1 MSTQTLG
8 SPVLN
13 GSALRSVNFFNGRL
27 LTGDDL
33 AAEQSALHKRL
44 EHLGQLTGA
53 GVGYG
58 LEVQE
63 TLGTSTPQNPV
74 VTVAGG
80 LAVSPSGTALW
91 LPSPVDLSL
100 AGTGATSDTEP
111 GALFAPCQP
120 FAPGTYTAGAGVYL
134 LWIGPA
140 SQSDGLAQVNG
151 LGNQIAPCNVDDY
164 IDTVEF
170 GLIRIA
176 LTLDQLHDTDHLR
189 NLVARLCFAPDA
201 LAAFV
206 SDPFGP
212 PPTTYG
218 LIDTLRSQVLTN
230 DQVPLAI
237 FGWDIDHGIE
247 FVDLWS
253 VRRRVIRRA
262 AEDDFAAFA
271 GDRRRAEGEA
281 MFLQFQDAIG
291 DLRSGP
297 NPQTLSATS
306 AFTFLPAAGLLPLR
320 GTGFAQGFDLAAFF
334 SGLTTRGPVYVN
346 GAEVDAIIQ
355 RSFAYAPIGL
365 TGGEVTWLY
374 LVRENS
380 SAGPSV
386 GQGYALF
393 ASGHIPYAANA
404 RFDLSEWDFSNYG
417 LV

>member
-1 MSTQTLG
+1 LSTQTLG

-63 TLGTSTPQNPV
+63 TPGTSTPQNPV

-100 AGTGATSDTEP
+100 AGTEATSDTEP

-170 GLIRIA
+170 GLIRDEGLIKVYGRCLISSHGDASNA
-176 LTLDQLHDTDHLR
+176 LGPKCDRRPFSLDAVFNQPFEIDHFQDVLFVTESFDQLFKAVEEAGRRIGVLR
-189 NLVARLCFAPDA
+189 
-201 LAAFV
+201 
-206 SDPFGP
+206 
-212 PPTTYG
+212 
-218 LIDTLRSQVLTN
+218 
-230 DQVPLAI
+230 
-237 FGWDIDHGIE
+237 
-247 FVDLWS
+247 
-253 VRRRVIRRA
+253 
-262 AEDDFAAFA
+262 
-271 GDRRRAEGEA
+271 
-281 MFLQFQDAIG
+281 
-291 DLRSGP
+291 
-297 NPQTLSATS
+297 
-306 AFTFLPAAGLLPLR
+306 
-320 GTGFAQGFDLAAFF
+320 
-334 SGLTTRGPVYVN
+334 
-346 GAEVDAIIQ
+346 
-355 RSFAYAPIGL
+355 
-365 TGGEVTWLY
+365 
-374 LVRENS
+374 
-380 SAGPSV
+380 
-386 GQGYALF
+386 
-393 ASGHIPYAANA
+393 
-404 RFDLSEWDFSNYG
+404 
-417 LV
+417 